1 MHKLISFYNNAPIA
15 TAVSAI
21 LLENPHSLS
30 YQDKILDIPDGN
42 TLVCCAAKVD
52 DSAE

>member
-1 MHKLISFYNNAPIA
+1 MA

-52 DSAE
+52 DSEE